1 MVTIKFADE
10 KVCDSIFQ
18 NITSLGKKSDE
29 LSLWMLLSSIAGM
42 NLVYLMVSD
51 RFATLF
57 GFVDLL
63 GFIVM
68 GVVYI
73 RCILKRNA
81 VNRQLSGLDEIER
94 QIARMRVIYAI
105 TEQADRPPEDIS
117 LGDDPGT
124 LYKVLIV
131 KRSPDKTELFL
142 IMPELIV
149 DTESGDSVVDF
160 TKISDLRDSII
171 GKEDRHARKEKNW
184 KSQ

>member
-18 NITSLGKKSDE
+18 NVTSLGKRSDE

-68 GVVYI
+68 TVVYI
-73 RCILKRNA
+73 RCMLKRNA
-81 VNRQLSGLDEIER
+81 IKRQLFSLNEIEQ

-105 TEQADRPPEDIS
+105 TEQGKRTPEDMSIAN
-117 LGDDPGT
+117 DPGT

-131 KRSPDKTELFL
+131 KRNSDKTEVFRIL
-142 IMPELIV
+142 PELIS
-149 DTESGDSVVDF
+149 DDGSGDTVVDF
-160 TKISDLRDSII
+160 TKMSDLRDAIMERENKSTEEKEN
-171 GKEDRHARKEKNW
+171 GK
-184 KSQ
+184 S